1 MSQIHTIS
9 RSTSLSSH
17 SNPFTSARN
26 EIGTPRSA
34 GSSTRGFVLEKHTR
48 TRRKFK
54 SSRFTGTEY
63 PKPWLEEKEPRRKW
77 ERVIFWTSVVIGLL
91 IGAVICFFSYK
102 SVSNFEYCLVLED
115 DFETLD
121 KNVWNFEVQR
131 GGFGSGSFE
140 WTTEDAKNAYVDAE
154 GLHIVPTLT
163 TESTGITL
171 AELNDNYVLNLTTAG
186 TCTAVSGDPDDCSIR
201 SNVTSGTLINPVRSA
216 RLNTSKRK
224 NITYGRVE
232 VVAKAPVGDWLWPA
246 IWMMPE
252 PQGKHGAGAYGP
264 WPASGEIDIAEFR
277 GNAGSE
283 YPDGRDSVGSTL
295 HWGPISDAD
304 AFWKT
309 SGKHNLRRTDY
320 SKAFHTFGLEWSEK
334 YLFMYVDTRLVQ
346 VMFTKFDAHK
356 NMWDYGNFGA
366 SLVNNSAMND
376 PWSSTGR
383 KNTPFDQP
391 FYLIL
396 NVAVGATN
404 GFFEDGV
411 ANKPWG
417 DKSLTAPREFWDA
430 KDSWLPTWGE
440 GAERG
445 MTVRSVKMWS
455 QGSCRSKA

>member
-9 RSTSLSSH
+9 RSTSRSSH

-26 EIGTPRSA
+26 EIGTPSA
-34 GSSTRGFVLEKHTR
+34 GSSTRGFVLQKHNT

-63 PKPWLEEKEPRRKW
+63 PKPWLEQKEPRRKW
-77 ERVIFWTSVVIGLL
+77 ERVIFWTSVAVGVL

-163 TESTGITL
+163 TESTGITP

-186 TCTAVSGDPDDCSIR
+186 TCTAVSGNPNDCSVR
-201 SNVTSGTLINPVRSA
+201 SNETSGTLINPVRSA

-252 PQGKHGAGAYGP
+252 PQGKHGAGAYGA

-334 YLFMYVDTRLVQ
+334 YLFMYVDTRLV
-346 VMFTKFDAHK
+346 V
-356 NMWDYGNFGA
+356 
-366 SLVNNSAMND
+366 SA
-376 PWSSTGR
+376 TLR
-383 KNTPFDQP
+383 
-391 FYLIL
+391 
-396 NVAVGATN
+396 
-404 GFFEDGV
+404 
-411 ANKPWG
+411 
-417 DKSLTAPREFWDA
+417 PRRD
-430 KDSWLPTWGE
+430 WLR
-440 GAERG
+440 AFH
-445 MTVRSVKMWS
+445 
-455 QGSCRSKA
+455 

>member
-1 MSQIHTIS
+1 MSHIHTIS

-334 YLFMYVDTRLVQ
+334 YLFMYVDTRLV
-346 VMFTKFDAHK
+346 V
-356 NMWDYGNFGA
+356 
-366 SLVNNSAMND
+366 SV
-376 PWSSTGR
+376 
-383 KNTPFDQP
+383 
-391 FYLIL
+391 IL
-396 NVAVGATN
+396 RSPVVT
-404 GFFEDGV
+404 
-411 ANKPWG
+411 
-417 DKSLTAPREFWDA
+417 
-430 KDSWLPTWGE
+430 DSE
-440 GAERG
+440 HFR
-445 MTVRSVKMWS
+445 
-455 QGSCRSKA
+455 